1 MIQEDKQLLL
11 TDLCARLPYN
21 VVVRCT
27 DSDTDYKCFLT
38 TDILHEIQNGYEYY
52 DYKPYLRPLSSI
64 TEEEKIIICHMNILS
79 DIFDLFNA
87 HNLDY
92 RGLINKGLAIEA
104 PEGMYRL

>member
-1 MIQEDKQLLL
+1 MKS
-11 TDLCARLPYN
+11 YN
-21 VVVRCT
+21 IST
-27 DSDTDYKCFLT
+27 
-38 TDILHEIQNGYEYY
+38 YENT
-52 DYKPYLRPLSSI
+52 